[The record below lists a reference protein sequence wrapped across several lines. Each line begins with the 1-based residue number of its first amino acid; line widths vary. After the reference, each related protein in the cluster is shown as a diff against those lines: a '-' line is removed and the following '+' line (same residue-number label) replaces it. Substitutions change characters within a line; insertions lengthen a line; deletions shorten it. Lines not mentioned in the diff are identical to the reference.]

1 MFDFYY
7 YYNCFTNIYIPIAT
21 IIGLKVS
28 RMCGIIGYVGKG
40 NAVPLV
46 CDGLK
51 RLSYRGYDSCGIAVK
66 SDGIISVIKDKGKIG
81 EVLDSPEVR
90 KLNGN
95 IAIAHTRW
103 ATHGTVTAENA
114 HPHLSNDGTI
124 AVVHNGIIE
133 NYQELRDMLM
143 RNGFRFRSQTD
154 TEVIP
159 NLIEFYLKRNDYAT
173 AVREALGM
181 LEGSYAVLIMKKGA
195 DMLIAARK
203 ESPLVLGLGT
213 EGYFAASDIPAFLDH
228 TKKVIYLSDFDMAI
242 LGKDV
247 KIFNVKTGQEVQ
259 RKISTVE
266 WSAEQAKKGLF
277 EHFMLKEISEQAETL
292 SNAIEQDAGSIKL
305 VAEAI
310 KAAKGIYFVACGS
323 SYHACLAASYTFSKM
338 ARKHVN
344 LCLASEFPNFEH
356 FLVQDSLV
364 IAVSQSGETA
374 DVLAAVKAA
383 KGKGAKVISIVNVMG
398 STLARESDT
407 AILMHAGPEICV
419 LSTKTYTSQLA
430 ILTLIAYALV
440 GRYDEGKGKLKELI
454 RYIYYLTA
462 ESTRKEI
469 KILSEKL
476 KGKEHIYTIGRG
488 LQYPTAMEAALKIK
502 EVSYI
507 HAEGFAGGELKHGSI
522 ALIEEGTP
530 CIVFASSDTEKEMIG
545 NAMEL
550 KARGA
555 YIIGVGPNA
564 NEVYDTFI
572 KVREA
577 EEANSICQI
586 IPIQILA
593 YQLAVLRGC
602 NPDMP
607 RNLAKSVTVK

>member
-1 MFDFYY
+1 
-7 YYNCFTNIYIPIAT
+7 
-21 IIGLKVS
+21 
-28 RMCGIIGYVGKG
+28 MCGIIGYTGKG

-46 CDGLK
+46 CEGLK
-51 RLSYRGYDSCGIAVK
+51 RLEYRGYDSCGIAVK
-66 SDGIISVIKDKGKIG
+66 TNGILSVVKDTGKIAD
-81 EVLDSPEVR
+81 VLDSAEVR
-90 KLNGN
+90 KLTGS

-103 ATHGTVTAENA
+103 ATHGAVTQENA
-114 HPHLSNDGTI
+114 HPHLSFNGEV

-133 NYQELRDMLM
+133 NYQELRAFLEK
-143 RNGFRFRSQTD
+143 RGFKFRSQTD

-159 NLIEFYLKRNDYAT
+159 NLIELYLKEGKDFIS
-173 AVREALGM
+173 AVRESLNR
-181 LEGSYAVLIMKKGA
+181 LEGSYAVLIMKKGT
-195 DMLIAARK
+195 DILIAARK
-203 ESPLVLGLGT
+203 ESPLVLGIGAD
-213 EGYFAASDIPAFLDH
+213 GYFAASDIPAFLDH
-228 TKKVIYLSDFDMAI
+228 TKKVIYLYDFDMAV
-242 LGKDV
+242 LGKDA
-247 KIFNVKTGQEVQ
+247 KILNIKTGLPVQ

-266 WSAEQAKKGLF
+266 WSAEQAKKGNF

-292 SNAIEQDAGSIKL
+292 GKAIEQDAVSIKDI
-305 VAEAI
+305 AEAI
-310 KAAKGIYFVACGS
+310 KKAKGIYFVACGS
-323 SYHACLAASYTFSKM
+323 SYHACLAASYKFSRL
-338 ARKHVN
+338 ARKHIN
-344 LCLASEFPNFEH
+344 ICLASEFPNFEH
-356 FLVQDSLV
+356 FLIPDSLV
-364 IAVSQSGETA
+364 IAISQSGETA

-383 KGKGAKVISIVNVMG
+383 KSKGAKVISIVNVMG

-407 AILMHAGPEICV
+407 AILMNAGPEICV

-430 ILTLIAYALV
+430 ILTLIAYALA
-440 GRYDEGKGKLKELI
+440 GRYDEGKGMLKELI
-454 RYIYYLTA
+454 RYVYYLTA
-462 ESTRKEI
+462 ESTREQI
-469 KILSEKL
+469 KKLAEKL
-476 KGKEHIYTIGRG
+476 KDSQHIYTIGRG

-522 ALIEEGTP
+522 ALIEQGTP
-530 CIVFASSDTEKEMIG
+530 CIVFTSTDTEREIIG

-555 YIIGVGPNA
+555 YIIGVGPNN
-564 NEVYDTFI
+564 NEAFDTFI

-593 YQLAVLRGC
+593 YQLALLRGC